1 MTVII
6 SNRGP
11 YQFKKSN
18 NGFIA
23 QGGAG
28 GIASSL
34 GPLLTSG
41 AAGDSATWIAAA
53 LTPDDRAAT
62 QAGQV
67 KAPGIELDLLD
78 LDEHEYLL
86 AYNLISNS
94 TLWFI
99 YHGIFD
105 LARRPRFDHRFREA
119 WAAYENINQAFAN
132 AAAEKAN
139 PGDVVLIQDY
149 QLNLVPAMLRSA
161 RPDLRIAH
169 FSHTPFCGPNS
180 IRILPP
186 DIARAICGSMASVPS
201 GFHSARW
208 ARSYEAS
215 AREMLGSNANITDS
229 FVAALGPDHDLLAAT
244 AQLPETAIGRAD
256 LKEQIGDRA
265 MILRVD
271 RIDPSKN
278 ILRGFSAY
286 QRLLE
291 THPEWRDRVVFVAR
305 LNASRQTLP
314 EYIGYRNEV
323 EQAISQLND
332 EWGTNDWS
340 PIILDE
346 RDDFPTTAAAFAD
359 YDVLLVNPIKDGL
372 NLVAKEGP
380 LLNQRDGVLCL
391 SPEAGAWDELGADA
405 LSVHPYD
412 IEQVADSLNQAL
424 TMEPKERAK
433 RAASLRNRA
442 GARQPIDWLKDQL
455 AAAK

>member
-11 YQFKKSN
+11 YQFEKTDD
-18 NGFIA
+18 GFIA
-23 QGGAG
+23 HGGAG

-41 AAGDSATWIAAA
+41 AAGNSATWIAAA
-53 LTPDDRAAT
+53 LTPGDRAAVR
-62 QAGQV
+62 AGQV
-67 KAPGIELDLLD
+67 EAPGIELKLLD

-86 AYNLISNS
+86 AYNIISNS

-105 LARRPRFDHRFREA
+105 LARRPRFDHHFREA
-119 WAAYENINQAFAN
+119 WAAYENINRAFAV
-132 AAAEKAN
+132 AAADKAAD
-139 PGDVVLIQDY
+139 GDIVLIQDY
-149 QLNLVPAMLRSA
+149 QLNLVPAMLRA
-161 RPDLRIAH
+161 MRPDLRIAH

-186 DIARAICGSMASVPS
+186 TIAQAICSSMATVPC
-201 GFHSARW
+201 GFHSTRW
-208 ARSYEAS
+208 SRLYEAS
-215 AREMLGSNANITDS
+215 AREILGADAPITPS
-229 FVAALGPDHDLLAAT
+229 FVASLGPDPELLRAT
-244 AQLPETAIGRAD
+244 AAAPETAAAR
-256 LKEQIGDRA
+256 KELAEQVGDRA

-286 QRLLE
+286 HRLLE
-291 THPEWRDRVVFVAR
+291 THSEYRNRVVFVAR
-305 LNASRQTLP
+305 LNASRQTMP

-323 EQAISQLND
+323 EQAINQLND
-332 EWGTNDWS
+332 QWSTSDWT

-391 SPEAGAWDELGADA
+391 SPEAGAWDELGPDA

-412 IEQVADSLNQAL
+412 IEQVAETLHRAL
-424 TMEPKERAK
+424 SMEPDERSS
-433 RAASLRNRA
+433 RANSLQKRA
-442 GARQPIDWLKDQL
+442 GARKPSDWLADQL
-455 AAAK
+455 NAAK